1 MIARLTA
8 LENEQSEDDEERREG
23 LAVFD
28 VDDRFQVLTDEKL
41 AHENQSD
48 VKQRPKGSETC
59 FERNLDNVACG
70 REVFVLSAILFAL
83 VGPTNAD
90 LNHFFDVSA
99 GLFKAIALWKNRNH
113 GLMGDVLV
121 VVLVS

>member
-8 LENEQSEDDEERREG
+8 FENEQSEDDEERREG

-48 VKQRPKGSETC
+48 VQQRPKGAETC
-59 FERNLDNVACG
+59 FKRNVDSVACG
-70 REVFVLSAILFAL
+70 REVFVLATILFAL

-90 LNHFFDVSA
+90 IKIFFSTYQQDSSKLLRFGKIGIMDSWVMYW
-99 GLFKAIALWKNRNH
+99 LLY
-113 GLMGDVLV
+113 
-121 VVLVS
+121 

>member
-28 VDDRFQVLTDEKL
+28 VDDRLQVLTDEKF

-48 VKQRPKGSETC
+48 VQQRPKGSETC
-59 FERNLDNVACG
+59 FERNLDSVACG
-70 REVFVLSAILFAL
+70 REVFVLATILFAL

-90 LNHFFDVSA
+90 LKFFFRRISRTLQ
-99 GLFKAIALWKNRNH
+99 GYCALEK
-113 GLMGDVLV
+113 
-121 VVLVS
+121 